1 MVALWSSANGDVQVS
16 AVNADGTI
24 TIAVDTSNATAPGVA
39 ILTAADVAALQ
50 QVVSPGSTILSA
62 GATAAIAALI
72 SGSDA
77 AAIVAALQTTP

>member
-24 TIAVDTSNATAPGVA
+24 TIAVDTSNATATGVA
-39 ILTAADVAALQ
+39 VLTAADVAALQ

-62 GATAAIAALI
+62 GATAAIAALTGL
-72 SGSDA
+72 STA
-77 AAIVAALQTTP
+77 ADIVTALQTT